1 MEISKIDLDD
11 FKLVIK
17 LLFLRLDYK
26 IESNSLDIE
35 GDYIVEK
42 EEIKIVI
49 RTLYKNEN
57 KLVSTSEIEKFNED
71 LITIYNLK
79 GYLITNT
86 KFDLDYSKNLYLF
99 DKRIRLFDIIEIKRL
114 TKDKNI

>member
-1 MEISKIDLDD
+1 MEINKLDNVD

-17 LLFLRLDYK
+17 LFFLRLDYK
-26 IESNSLDIE
+26 IESNSMNIG

-42 EEIKIVI
+42 EEIKIAV

-57 KLVSTSEIEKFNED
+57 EFVSTSEIEKFNND
-71 LITIYNLK
+71 LLTTYNLK

-86 KFDLDYSKNLYLF
+86 KFDLEYSNNLYLF
-99 DKRIRLFDIIEIKRL
+99 DKRIRLFDRVEIERL
-114 TKDKNI
+114 YFG